1 MSTSLDFGMSPTSQ
15 QNRDE
20 RQNLAFN
27 YVQLIGKQF
36 QQQQQQQHQQEH
48 CTALF
53 DLQFSALYNHRS
65 LIPQLRF
72 KLSTYDKFG
81 LLINLSYLAWRQFL
95 TKCDLDLVE
104 VQLRTYVGG

>member
-20 RQNLAFN
+20 RQSLAFN

-48 CTALF
+48 CTAL
-53 DLQFSALYNHRS
+53 AR
-65 LIPQLRF
+65 LRF